1 MNYLTNSE
9 YEDLHWREP
18 FGYPNMVRIRTFFD
32 GSCFFHAIARSY
44 FKPYITGKLNGKVFD
59 RTKFIRD
66 LRHSLSIKL
75 GSKQKGKLTYYDTLS
90 RGQLAEIA
98 KTIPA
103 MSLTNMQNELNSS
116 RSVSNIY
123 NEFISD
129 QLDKDIYILD
139 GVKRD
144 VYMMG
149 DDDEILYKH
158 RPSIVLLYLPSQSNN
173 HKEETGHYELVG
185 LQDGDNIRTLF
196 DPTDEFIGA
205 IRYRMMILRS

>member
-1 MNYLTNSE
+1 MNHLTDSE
-9 YEDLHWREP
+9 YEALHWREP
-18 FGYPNMVRIRTFFD
+18 FNYPNMVRIRIPTD
-32 GSCFFHAIARSY
+32 GSCLFHAIARSY

-66 LRHSLSIKL
+66 LRQSLSIKL
-75 GSKQKGKLTYYDTLS
+75 GSKEKGGLTYYETLS
-90 RGQLAEIA
+90 RGQLPEIA
-98 KTIPA
+98 KTMPA
-103 MSLTNMQNELNSS
+103 YSLTNLQQELNSS
-116 RSVSNIY
+116 RSVSHIFH
-123 NEFISD
+123 EFISD

-139 GVKRD
+139 AAKRD

-158 RPSIVLLYLPSQSNN
+158 RPSIVLLYIPSNQE
-173 HKEETGHYELVG
+173 KEGSGHYELIG
-185 LQDGDNIRTLF
+185 LQDDDNIRTLF